1 MASQDWFDKDFYAIL
16 GVPKDVTPEALKKAY
31 RKLARSYHPDSNPGD
46 SAAESRFKE
55 ISEAHSVLSNPEERA
70 EYDKIR
76 AMGSGARFTASGAGQ
91 PGGFD
96 DVFGDVFGGSGQRV
110 RFERGGSPAAGG
122 RDFDDIF
129 GLFGSGGFGTSSGGF
144 RGYGGPTR
152 GRDITATTTIDF
164 LTATKGETVTLQ
176 TANGKPITVKIPAGV
191 ADKQKVRIRGRG
203 EPSSDGGEPG
213 DIVLVVTVR
222 KHPVFERDGL
232 DLRLSLPVTFVE
244 ATLGATVDV
253 PTLGG
258 KPVKVRIAAGTPSG
272 RALRVKGRGVATA
285 KGTGDLLAIV
295 TIAVPSHVT
304 DEAKVALSNFAKVLP
319 MDDPRADLVDRAKG

>member
-122 RDFDDIF
+122 SDFDDILVCL
-129 GLFGSGGFGTSSGGF
+129 GVVGSAP
-144 RGYGGPTR
+144 R
-152 GRDITATTTIDF
+152 
-164 LTATKGETVTLQ
+164 
-176 TANGKPITVKIPAGV
+176 
-191 ADKQKVRIRGRG
+191 
-203 EPSSDGGEPG
+203 
-213 DIVLVVTVR
+213 LVVSADMAVR
-222 KHPVFERDGL
+222 LVA
-232 DLRLSLPVTFVE
+232 
-244 ATLGATVDV
+244 AT
-253 PTLGG
+253 
-258 KPVKVRIAAGTPSG
+258 S
-272 RALRVKGRGVATA
+272 
-285 KGTGDLLAIV
+285 
-295 TIAVPSHVT
+295 
-304 DEAKVALSNFAKVLP
+304 
-319 MDDPRADLVDRAKG
+319 PRRRQLTS